1 MNIIMVMADSFR
13 RDHIGAYGG
22 TKIQTPN
29 LDRLAAESVVFDH
42 AYPEGLPTLP
52 VRTAMFT
59 GNYTLTNRFWQG
71 LTPQDY
77 TLSEVLDEYDYT
89 NVMITDTYHMFKP
102 NMNYHRGFHEYQW
115 IRGQESDAYKTRP
128 HTQDLDRY
136 LKPEMYGNQ
145 MVRIVD
151 QYLRNVEGRKGE
163 EDYFSAKVMGQ
174 AINWLDENQ
183 SLGSPFFLYVDSFD
197 PHEPWDAPPCY
208 LEKYTDPEYRG
219 NWIFSPKGGENSWL
233 TPAELEHTRNLY
245 AAEAAFVD
253 EQLGKL
259 LDKIRE
265 LGLMENSLIIFLAD
279 HGHPLGEHGKMLK
292 MVDQLYSPLLQ
303 IPLMI
308 RLPGA
313 EMAGKRI
320 DALVQTVDLFP
331 TIMEFLGFEQENEF
345 LQGKSLLP
353 LINGQCGKV
362 RDFATMGFFSS
373 EERCVRDQEWSYI
386 RTLDGCLNELYDLVN
401 DPNETKNLCEELPEK
416 AAEMEKALARTLKVR
431 WQKEHWLQNRFDVP
445 GKCET
450 RFPPLRYWK
459 K

>member
-1 MNIIMVMADSFR
+1 MNIIMIMADSFR
-13 RDHIGAYGG
+13 KDHIGAYGG

-29 LDRLAAESVVFDH
+29 LDRLAAESVIFDQ

-89 NVMITDTYHMFKP
+89 NIMITDTYHMFKP
-102 NMNYHRGFHEYQW
+102 NMNFHRGFHEWQW

-128 HTQDLDRY
+128 HSQDLDRY
-136 LKPEMYGNQ
+136 LKPEMYGDQ

-174 AINWLDENQ
+174 AIEWLDENQ
-183 SLGSPFFLYVDSFD
+183 DLGNPFFLYVDSFD
-197 PHEPWDAPPCY
+197 PHEPWDAPPRFV
-208 LEKYTDPEYRG
+208 EKYTDPNYQG
-219 NWIFSPKGGENSWL
+219 NWIFSPKGGENNWL
-233 TPAELEHTRNLY
+233 TPEELEHTRNLY

-253 EQLGKL
+253 EQIGKL

-292 MVDQLYSPLLQ
+292 MVDQLYSPLLC
-303 IPLMI
+303 IPLMF
-308 RLPGA
+308 RMPGA

-331 TIMEFLGFEQENEF
+331 TIMDFLGFERENEF

-353 LINGQCGKV
+353 LIKGTSDKV
-362 RDFATMGFFSS
+362 REYATMGFFSS
-373 EERCVRDQEWSYI
+373 EERCLRDQKWSYI
-386 RTLDGCLNELYDLVN
+386 RTLSGSTNELYDLVT
-401 DPNETKNLCEELPEK
+401 DPEETKNLCDELPEK
-416 AAEMEKALARTLKVR
+416 AAEMEEALARTLKVR
-431 WQKEHWLQNRFDVP
+431 WQKEHGLQNRFDVP
-445 GKCET
+445 GKCDK